1 MIRPGSRLW
10 LALWAG
16 LVLVP
21 VLALGEARPAGTAPT
36 LTEREGTAVVCRAP
50 ALARTVQLA
59 EHGPGAG
66 AAALPSANRAA
77 LVAPVALACPALALP
92 VPVVT
97 PAVRPDTYPTGPP
110 ALS

>member
-1 MIRPGSRLW
+1 TTAAFETEATIAPPRPCRCMI
-10 LALWAG
+10 AA
-16 LVLVP
+16 
-21 VLALGEARPAGTAPT
+21 ARPIALTAPT

-50 ALARTVQLA
+50 ALARTVQLTD
-59 EHGPGAG
+59 HGPGAG

-77 LVAPVALACPALALP
+77 LVAPVALACPALDLP